1 MAWLRMH
8 GLRTLE
14 LGTPGA
20 MRRELTEL
28 VLAGVKRATAGLVT
42 LDYEAEGEPLEHLG
56 ERLVLV
62 DENGAAAG
70 IIQITGLDVI
80 PFAKVS
86 DDFARAEGEG
96 FAGHDDWA
104 VAHRAFWTRAGEEID
119 DATPVVCVR
128 FTLLPDQPGALPDHL
143 PLG

>member
-1 MAWLRMH
+1 MH

-20 MRRELTEL
+20 MRQELTAL
-28 VLAGVKRATAGLVT
+28 VLSGAKRATAGLVT

-62 DENGAAAG
+62 DDEGAAAG
-70 IIQITGLDVI
+70 IIQVTGLEVV
-80 PFAKVS
+80 PFSQVS
-86 DDFARAEGEG
+86 DDFAQAEGEG

-104 VAHRAFWTRAGEEID
+104 TAHEAFWTRAGEEID
-119 DATPVVCVR
+119 SATPVVCVR
-128 FTLLPDQPGALPDHL
+128 FMLLPDKPDELPGHL